1 MSITRVL
8 TSEFLFPAIPW
19 LAVLVLFIGVAVFA
33 LRRLRERIDQDETD
47 ASEMLSNFREMHLQ
61 GGLSDAEFRTIKT
74 VLGAKLQQESKEN
87 KDKG

>member
-1 MSITRVL
+1 MPSYGQYLVPAMLWLGVL
-8 TSEFLFPAIPW
+8 ALFL
-19 LAVLVLFIGVAVFA
+19 GVAIFG
-33 LRRLRERIDQDETD
+33 LRRLRERIDKDETA

-74 VLGAKLQQESKEN
+74 VLGAKLQRESKEN